1 MSMTYPVKK
10 SITLQNLCEE
20 KCRDGYK
27 SKRVFQ
33 RKI

>member
-10 SITLQNLCEE
+10 SIILQYLCEE
-20 KCRDGYK
+20 KCCDGYK